1 MWRPWFTLVAD
12 VREGGRHVRVRAQ
25 RRGLLSGSGLG
36 ATALERRLCCTW
48 RRSTAVAR
56 LDEYM
61 RAECAAH
68 KMVTAVLVVDP

>member
-1 MWRPWFTLVAD
+1 MDVAY
-12 VREGGRHVRVRAQ
+12 RERE
-25 RRGLLSGSGLG
+25 L
-36 ATALERRLCCTW
+36 TPPALERRLCCTW